1 MKSIKNWRSFGFLSL
16 CFLALAL
23 LVPDIVCAASYI
35 SISKAIRS
43 DFDNSIDLTTS
54 NPNDGSR
61 DVVFRIT
68 ITNTGTSGVYVHST
82 DDLGNGQFYSADP
95 SAPYDRDNIWV
106 PAHSNYVYDFRARYQ
121 GSNTTHGAAITSTA
135 RIIWI
140 DGCYNYLTGDDC
152 GVHGNLTSSKT
163 AYIHN
168 PPNQSPTAGI
178 TMTSGGQTAYENQTL
193 SLTVSSGGTA
203 QVSFSASRSSDSD
216 GSISSY
222 VWKISGTQV
231 STSRD
236 FAFSLGKGTHQV
248 YLTVTDNQGAQGSVG
263 ASIIVTEQTSNQP
276 PVAKLSITSG
286 GQTAYE
292 NETLNLSVSAG
303 GTAQVDFSASRSS
316 DPDGSISSYLWKIS
330 GNQKSTS
337 KDFNFSLGKGT
348 HQVYLT
354 VTDNQG
360 AQGSV
365 GASIIVTEQ
374 TSNQPPVAKLSI
386 TSGGQTAYENQILN
400 LIVSSGGTVQVAFS
414 ASRSS
419 DPDGSIS
426 SYIWKI
432 SGTQAS
438 TSRDFSFSL
447 AKGTHQIYLTVTD
460 NQGAQ
465 GSVGAS
471 IIVTEQTSNQPPVA
485 KLSITSGGQTAY
497 ENETLNLSVSAG
509 GTAQVAFS
517 ASRSSD
523 PDGSISSYLWKISGN
538 QKSTSKDFNF
548 SLGKGTH
555 QIYLA
560 VTDNQGAQGSVGA
573 SIVIE
578 ETSTSTTSTSTT
590 TSTTSTTSI
599 STSTTSTTSTPTS
612 TTSTTTTTLPGS
624 SKITTISVPCVI
636 KDRVLSTGSSL
647 GHYKFTLSSQSD
659 VTVSLIS
666 TDFDTHLR
674 LKNAAETINEE
685 NDNSQAFDME
695 IAGYSTNSQ
704 ISLGGLSA
712 DTYFIQVSSS
722 DFRSGQYTLVIRDIG
737 TAKIETICHKMGEL
751 FPAVFPGENW
761 PDDPNHWIAK
771 MEKITDTAPENG
783 PRCVGRCGKGCP
795 GDGFPSCDN
804 VYRYTQDCFNHDV
817 CAGHHIK
824 GIWSRQCTEI
834 FVECTTDCNKSI
846 SCAGPQYVNSSGICA
861 GKTPCTLKVQSAI
874 DAGGDGSTIRLS
886 TGIYSEHL
894 TTTPKTMIL
903 WGGWDE
909 SFSTNSSTSTVNSLT
924 ITDGKIIVDNLVI
937 Q

>member
-248 YLTVTDNQGAQGSVG
+248 
-263 ASIIVTEQTSNQP
+263 
-276 PVAKLSITSG
+276 
-286 GQTAYE
+286 
-292 NETLNLSVSAG
+292 
-303 GTAQVDFSASRSS
+303 
-316 DPDGSISSYLWKIS
+316 
-330 GNQKSTS
+330 
-337 KDFNFSLGKGT
+337 
-348 HQVYLT
+348 
-354 VTDNQG
+354 
-360 AQGSV
+360 
-365 GASIIVTEQ
+365 
-374 TSNQPPVAKLSI
+374 
-386 TSGGQTAYENQILN
+386 
-400 LIVSSGGTVQVAFS
+400 
-414 ASRSS
+414 
-419 DPDGSIS
+419 
-426 SYIWKI
+426 
-432 SGTQAS
+432 
-438 TSRDFSFSL
+438 
-447 AKGTHQIYLTVTD
+447 YLTVTD